1 MFKVR
6 LASLV
11 TIIAGVLMHA
21 MVYGICHFVPMHYS
35 VFRPDHLTMVIFPVI
50 PGSERWFST
59 ESLWNVGLNAFI
71 YCLAPQILFAAFV
84 FVKAIKIRATI
95 FNKT

>member
-21 MVYGICHFVPMHYS
+21 MVYGICLFVPVHYS
-35 VFRPDHLTMVIFPVI
+35 VFGSNHLTLVIFPVI
-50 PGSERWFST
+50 LGSERWFST